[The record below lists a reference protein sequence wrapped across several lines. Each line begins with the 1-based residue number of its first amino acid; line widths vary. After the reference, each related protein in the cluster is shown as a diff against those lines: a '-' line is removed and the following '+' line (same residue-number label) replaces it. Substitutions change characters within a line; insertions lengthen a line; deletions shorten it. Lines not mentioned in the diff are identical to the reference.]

1 MSRTRN
7 GFPQPEVHYFK
18 CEKWIK
24 VCDYRTPEDCT
35 FTLKKMKSLS
45 FICTKDF
52 VGAEGPTPRYT
63 ESIAAFASNVEVKG
77 LNTETTQKLSLDRKD
92 LIQFALAKT
101 KKKVPL
107 ILGFFK
113 DSGKSF

>member
-7 GFPQPEVHYFK
+7 GFPQPKVHYFK

-35 FTLKKMKSLS
+35 FTFNKMKSLS

-63 ESIAAFASNVEVKG
+63 ESIAASASNGEVKG
-77 LNTETTQKLSLDRKD
+77 LNTENYT
-92 LIQFALAKT
+92 KT
-101 KKKVPL
+101 LLGSEGFNPVCSGEDKEKK
-107 ILGFFK
+107 FH
-113 DSGKSF
+113 